1 MVYIRSKLVKG
12 IEYAYLVKSEWDAAA
27 KTSRQQT
34 IKYLGR
40 SSNVEFEDIPTQYQQ
55 DPKIL
60 SFLSEH
66 SPQDSKKKNIL
77 IEGFCE
83 KLYSS
88 LASGD
93 VDGSAKIFEESKDVL
108 SLEEF
113 YDKILKP
120 VMYDIGMKW
129 EKGAIDIATE
139 HVCTNT
145 AYGLV
150 AAINERISKSDKP
163 EKILVCCPEG
173 ESHCLSASVIESV
186 LKSRG
191 YRVFNATPSIPTDSI
206 ISFINST
213 FFGQAANICE
223 PDLIMISITLPDNIK
238 AGERLVKRIRSEFS
252 IPIFVGGLALSFRRD
267 NNFHGAIISKPPE
280 NSMEDVLRL
289 VSSSLM
295 KGEQ

>member
-12 IEYAYLVKSEWDAAA
+12 IEYAYLVKSEWDADA

-40 SSNVEFEDIPTQYQQ
+40 SSDVEFEDIPAQYQQ

-66 SPQDSKKKNIL
+66 SPQDLSKKKML
-77 IEGFCE
+77 IEISCK
-83 KLYSS
+83 KLYLT

-93 VDGSAKIFEESKDVL
+93 VDGSAKIYEESKDIL
-108 SLEEF
+108 TLEEF
-113 YDKILKP
+113 CDKILKV
-120 VMYDIGMKW
+120 VMYSIGMKW
-129 EKGAIDIATE
+129 ERGVIDITTE

-145 AYGLV
+145 AYGLL
-150 AAINERISKSDKP
+150 AAINGRISKSDNR
-163 EKILVCCPEG
+163 ERILLCCPEG
-173 ESHCLSASVIESV
+173 ELHGLSASVIESV

-191 YRVFNATPSIPTDSI
+191 YKVFNATPSIPTDSI
-206 ISFINST
+206 ISFIKN
-213 FFGQAANICE
+213 AE

-238 AGERLVKRIRSEFS
+238 AGERLVKRIRSEFL
-252 IPIFVGGLALSFRRD
+252 IPILVGGLALSFRRD
-267 NNFHGAIISKPPE
+267 NNFNGAIISKPPE

-289 VSSSLM
+289 VRSSL
-295 KGEQ
+295 KKKQ

>member
-12 IEYAYLVKSEWDAAA
+12 IEYAYLVKSEWDADA

-40 SSNVEFEDIPTQYQQ
+40 SSDVEFEDIPAQYQQ

-66 SPQDSKKKNIL
+66 SPQDLSKKKML
-77 IEGFCE
+77 IEISCK
-83 KLYSS
+83 KLYLT

-93 VDGSAKIFEESKDVL
+93 VDGSAKIYEESKDVL
-108 SLEEF
+108 TLEEF
-113 YDKILKP
+113 CDKILKL
-120 VMYDIGMKW
+120 VLYDIGMKW
-129 EKGAIDIATE
+129 ERGVIDITTE

-145 AYGLV
+145 AYGLL
-150 AAINERISKSDKP
+150 AAINGRISKSDNR
-163 EKILVCCPEG
+163 ERILLCCPEG
-173 ESHCLSASVIESV
+173 ELHGLSASVIESV

-191 YRVFNATPSIPTDSI
+191 YKVFNATPSIPTDSI
-206 ISFINST
+206 ISFIKN
-213 FFGQAANICE
+213 AE

-238 AGERLVKRIRSEFS
+238 AGERLVKRIRSEFL
-252 IPIFVGGLALSFRRD
+252 IPILVGGLALSFRRD
-267 NNFHGAIISKPPE
+267 NNFHSAIISKPPE

-289 VSSSLM
+289 VRSSL
-295 KGEQ
+295 KKKQ